1 MQIAL
6 VPTCKAEYIY
16 PPYPYRQ
23 SLGTYALSRCPLH
36 TPTHPYHSA
45 YHHYHHHHYHRSSSS
60 SSSSASASADERS
73 GRQCDTSLQVQI
85 QSYAHRLGKRE
96 QREQR
101 EREQREREKECVPM
115 RLCVSLKSLRLPR
128 PCQVFHIPELAT
140 TSDPRSIW
148 LYTLLSI
155 LRGCSDITL
164 SVPYKI
170 MADCIRATLLA

>member
-6 VPTCKAEYIY
+6 VPTCKAEYIYIY

-45 YHHYHHHHYHRSSSS
+45 YHHHYHHHHHRSSSS
-60 SSSSASASADERS
+60 SSSASASASADERS

-85 QSYAHRLGKRE
+85 QSYAHRLGERDRE
-96 QREQR
+96 SGEE
-101 EREQREREKECVPM
+101 ERKREREKECV
-115 RLCVSLKSLRLPR
+115 CVSLKSLRLPR
-128 PCQVFHIPELAT
+128 PCQVFYIPELAT

-148 LYTLLSI
+148 LYTLLSF
-155 LRGCSDITL
+155 GD
-164 SVPYKI
+164 
-170 MADCIRATLLA
+170 AATSLFLFTVQ